1 MSASVDYRSAFS
13 VFADPAPV
21 TRQNSPPPNMTLKG
35 TMLAEPASY
44 SSALLDIQGEV
55 ANYRVGKDIKDTG
68 YTVIAVDWNEAV
80 LEDASGG
87 EIVLTLSEPMVL
99 DQEFVANS
107 NSISN
112 RRLPNRST
120 NNVADSALQN
130 GMDMEA
136 AQEVVEDTQTAQA
149 QSAIEEAVSELQKNP
164 ASYLSR
170 MGVMALGD
178 GYQVTD
184 AMPSGIK
191 DRLGLESGDK
201 VLSVNGQAVGN
212 DPTQDTSLLQ
222 QVQQSGQA
230 QIQVQRGDQ
239 VITIRQQF

>member
-1 MSASVDYRSAFS
+1 
-13 VFADPAPV
+13 
-21 TRQNSPPPNMTLKG
+21 
-35 TMLAEPASY
+35 
-44 SSALLDIQGEV
+44 
-55 ANYRVGKDIKDTG
+55 
-68 YTVIAVDWNEAV
+68 
-80 LEDASGG
+80 
-87 EIVLTLSEPMVL
+87 
-99 DQEFVANS
+99 
-107 NSISN
+107 
-112 RRLPNRST
+112 
-120 NNVADSALQN
+120 
-130 GMDMEA
+130 MDMEA